1 MRFVTTVTVIG
12 YLVCLNTKS
21 MGWPNEEDPPR
32 SSLLASLPG
41 QFSCLCAIWVP
52 ERGRDAEGLWVDA
65 PVVPPLWSD
74 AWDAEE
80 GDHDEGDAA
89 RRAPSL
95 REGSELCIYQPK
107 AISHPQLMEQRN
119 INMSWATE
127 QVREERCPRHP
138 RCGAHSTSTEFLP
151 WEKSLEYHTPSSQL
165 CKPIP
170 SALAA
175 VKAGWYSLPIQI
187 VPSQPVGG
195 QNEKIWC
202 LWLTR
207 QEANIFP
214 PLLPLGLLGQWPRIA
229 SSNNVSKS
237 RGESL

>member
-1 MRFVTTVTVIG
+1 MTHKKTLKYEVRNYSHSNWILGMSEYKINGLTQWGGPSSVQSLGLSAWSV
-12 YLVCLNTKS
+12 LLPMCHLS
-21 MGWPNEEDPPR
+21 PR
-32 SSLLASLPG
+32 KG
-41 QFSCLCAIWVP
+41 QRC
-52 ERGRDAEGLWVDA
+52 RGALGIWVDA

-95 REGSELCIYQPK
+95 REGNELCIYQPK

-119 INMSWATE
+119 INMSRATE

-165 CKPIP
+165 CQPIP

-175 VKAGWYSLPIQI
+175 VKAGWHSLPIQI

-207 QEANIFP
+207 KEANIFSP
-214 PLLPLGLLGQWPRIA
+214 SVA
-229 SSNNVSKS
+229 SGAFRPMAQNSI
-237 RGESL
+237 